1 MALVSVPSY
10 HVVWFV
16 YCLSPYFPPFFN
28 AILLLGSQI
37 IPEPAQAPE
46 VDSWLHRKHPCSHTS
61 HGLSSAGVIS
71 GFQFTV
77 DCALNDGG
85 GGGVCI

>member
-10 HVVWFV
+10 HVVLV
-16 YCLSPYFPPFFN
+16 CVLPISIPSSILFF
-28 AILLLGSQI
+28 LGSQI

-46 VDSWLHRKHPCSHTS
+46 IDGWLHRKHPCSHTP